1 VWGWRNAGGGAD
13 WFKCTG
19 WLHSVS
25 TEFYA
30 LLIASNEE
38 KGHIL
43 GRSANT
49 AVAIPETVMAASNNL
64 LRSLPSID
72 SLLRTAT
79 ARSLHSA
86 VGLEHLRD
94 LARKVTDEL
103 RQEMVI
109 ASTPLEDA
117 SQNEESRAVLLAEAE
132 RRLVHAHRAET
143 NSGLRRVVNATGV
156 ILHTNLGRAPLSDAA
171 RRAVA
176 REATGYCSLEYD
188 LATGGRGRRG
198 ARAEALLAQLTGAES
213 ALVVNNCA
221 AAALLVLTTLARA
234 GETIVSRGELVEI
247 GGDFRVPEV
256 MAQSGTRMIEVGTT
270 NRTNLSDYRK
280 AISEKTRLIM
290 RVHTSNYRVVG
301 FTKTPRLR
309 ELADLAHESG
319 LLIYED
325 AGSGA
330 LIDLSDCGIAG
341 EPVIRESIEEA
352 ADVISFSG
360 DKLLGGPQAGLLVG
374 RAGVI
379 EQMRS
384 HPLYRALRA
393 DKLRIAALEATLD
406 AYARGVS
413 ADEVPARRFIAMSA
427 ADIKARAEQ
436 FVERLR
442 RRIESGIQ
450 LEVIEGESAVGGGA
464 APTAHLRTA
473 LISLAHD
480 NLTSN
485 QVEASLRHSTPPVI
499 ARIVEDRV
507 LVDLRTVAEAEESE
521 VEQAILTLAS

>member
-1 VWGWRNAGGGAD
+1 
-13 WFKCTG
+13 
-19 WLHSVS
+19 
-25 TEFYA
+25 
-30 LLIASNEE
+30 
-38 KGHIL
+38 
-43 GRSANT
+43 
-49 AVAIPETVMAASNNL
+49 MAAKTQAVNYL

-79 ARSLHSA
+79 ARSLQSA
-86 VGLEHLRD
+86 VGLEHLGD

-103 RQEMVI
+103 RQEIMT
-109 ASTPLEDA
+109 APATLEDA
-117 SQNEESRAVLLAEAE
+117 SQNEELSRAALLEEAE
-132 RRLVHAHRAET
+132 RRLVKAHQAET
-143 NSGLRRVVNATGV
+143 NSGLRRVINATGV

-171 RRAVA
+171 CRAVA
-176 REATGYCSLEYD
+176 KEATGYCSLEYD
-188 LATGGRGRRG
+188 LASGERGRRG
-198 ARAEALLAQLTGAES
+198 ARAEDLLAQLTGAES
-213 ALVVNNCA
+213 ALMVNNCA
-221 AAALLVLTTLARA
+221 AAALLVLTTLARN

-280 AISEKTRLIM
+280 VISEKTRLIM

-309 ELADLAHESG
+309 ELADLAHEAG

-330 LIDLSDCGIAG
+330 LVDLSDVGIAG
-341 EPVIRESIEEA
+341 EPVIRESVEEG
-352 ADVISFSG
+352 ADVVSFSG

-374 RAGVI
+374 RAEVI
-379 EQMRS
+379 ESMRS
-384 HPLYRALRA
+384 HPLYRALRS
-393 DKLRIAALEATLD
+393 DKLRISALEATLD
-406 AYARGVS
+406 AYARCVS
-413 ADEVPARRFIAMSA
+413 AVEVPAQRFIATSA
-427 ADIKARAEQ
+427 AEIKARADR
-436 FVERLR
+436 FVERLAP
-442 RRIESGIQ
+442 RIDTGIQ

-464 APTAHLRTA
+464 APTAHLRTV
-473 LISLAHD
+473 LISLTHG

-485 QVEASLRHSTPPVI
+485 QVEAALRHSTPPVI

-521 VEQAILTLAS
+521 VEQAILALTS